1 MIQCM
6 VPKHHA
12 GLCFSGIW
20 VIEIYENTQSAT
32 TEISWLVT
40 LQVPNHVWIRYRKKG
55 IPREMTEKESKQ
67 TNQDWA
73 IIGPIKRK

>member
-1 MIQCM
+1 ML
-6 VPKHHA
+6 VFVSLA
-12 GLCFSGIW
+12 FGLLKYMKIP
-20 VIEIYENTQSAT
+20 NQQQQ
-32 TEISWLVT
+32 SWLVT